1 MAATATGR
9 VALFS
14 IHPKYAEAILA
25 GTKSVEFRRTPLAD
39 DVTHVVVYATA
50 PMKMVVGI
58 FEVDGVE
65 ALSPSSAW
73 RKFGDVGAIDQ
84 ASFKTYYAGASTA
97 HVIKVGRAHRIAS
110 PLPLAEID
118 PALRPPQSFQYLS
131 ADVVGAL
138 KRQRHSARGA
148 RKRGM
153 AIPRLLR
160 NGSEAATLA

>member
-1 MAATATGR
+1 MASTATGR

-14 IHPKYAEAILA
+14 IHPQYAEAILT

-50 PMKMVVGI
+50 PTKMVVGI

-73 RKFGDVGAIDQ
+73 RKYSDVGAIE
-84 ASFKTYYAGASTA
+84 KTAFNAYYAGAATA
-97 HVIKVGRAHRIAS
+97 HVIKVRRVQRLAS

-118 PALRPPQSFQYLS
+118 PTLRPPQSFQYLA
-131 ADVVGAL
+131 ADVLGSIAPE
-138 KRQRHSARGA
+138 RSRARGA
-148 RKRGM
+148 AKLGLGISRIVG
-153 AIPRLLR
+153 
-160 NGSEAATLA
+160 NGSRTATAG